1 MNRETKIF
9 QRKNIL
15 FLLVVLLVL
24 ASLSTMG
31 FYAYIRVSIG
41 VNRGSIGCCM
51 QDEKLLVSWQTV
63 SDKNRYRFSRYD
75 KGTGEYIFCG
85 EYADGRAELNGI
97 TPDEEL
103 TLKMQGVRTIHI
115 FGHHREI
122 LGKPRILTVVPQ
134 RLDSPVLT
142 KTADLDKKCV
152 KITWDT
158 RPGDRY
164 EIYRTNEAGVSKL
177 YTESEAGEVVF
188 GMEEHAELA
197 GRDQEIGV
205 SVRTVRRMDDYTLYS
220 VISDPIAVSRVDLMD
235 DEVHLTYEENGE
247 LCYILNWQESK
258 SDRYALQEW
267 SFEEQEWISRQV
279 YQWSDSLSYDTGRLP
294 SGTKVRFRVVT
305 DDDAGRRDGEGVT
318 EASSEVTFRTP
329 TSPVYCT
336 VWPLTALE
344 FSEDSVGANVT
355 GQVPAG
361 TTLCVLKEAE
371 GRFLVRYEEQYGYI
385 DSRYCLIDLAE
396 YLGNLCQYH
405 ITNSY
410 SSIFRV
416 HGYDIP
422 EVTDS
427 VIAGYENIHME
438 DGRML
443 VPYLYPCAQRLY
455 QAALRAEEDGYVLC
469 IYDAFRP
476 NEATRYLYDA
486 AEVILDQPVPEI
498 EDEDGED
505 VAGEESVTDNAAD
518 GTERTAQSQKDV
530 REKTVKDKAEIQEK
544 ESVTDNADD
553 GTEETLKDEES
564 AGDKESDVSA
574 IALSDLEVTEEIQE
588 KVKLSLEELAP
599 ESIESIRG
607 LSEEGLT
614 IFYVFPQESLAA
626 IDSAIPENPGAD
638 GIAAKGAATDSGSAV
653 SLLTPEDL
661 ILIQGMAAEDIPV
674 LKEMPWEEV
683 LVLKWYL
690 DNTMTYRSVMTD
702 NRFRLGSFLAQAVST
717 HNRGIAL
724 DLTLVRAASGQELE
738 MQSQMHDLSW
748 YSILAQNNENADLLA
763 FYMEGA
769 GYHGL
774 SSEWWHFQDDET
786 RNRLQLGYLE
796 KGVSP
801 EGWKKDALGWR
812 YRLADGSYY
821 YTVTVMID
829 NKECTFNE
837 GGYLVDK

>member
-9 QRKNIL
+9 WRKNIL
-15 FLLVVLLVL
+15 FPFVVLLAL
-24 ASLSTMG
+24 TALITIG
-31 FYAYIRVSIG
+31 FYTYIRVSIG
-41 VNRGSIGCCM
+41 VNRGSIGYCM
-51 QDEKLLVSWQTV
+51 QDEKLVVSWQTV

-75 KGTGEYIFCG
+75 EGTGEYIFCG
-85 EYADGRAELNGI
+85 EYADGRAELTEI
-97 TPDEEL
+97 TPYEEL
-103 TLKMQGVRTIHI
+103 TLKMQGVRTIQVC
-115 FGHHREI
+115 GYDREI

-134 RLDSPVLT
+134 RLDCPVLT

-158 RPGDRY
+158 KPGDRY
-164 EIYRTNEAGVSKL
+164 EIYRTNEAGISKL
-177 YTESEAGEVVF
+177 YTESEAGEIVF
-188 GMEEHAELA
+188 DMEEHAELA
-197 GRDQEIGV
+197 GREQEIGV
-205 SVRTVRRMDDYTLYS
+205 AVRTVRRMDDYMLYS

-235 DEVHLTYEENGE
+235 DEVRLTYEENGE

-258 SDRYALQEW
+258 SDRYELQEW
-267 SFEEQEWISRQV
+267 SFETEEWISRQV

-294 SGTKVRFRVVT
+294 SGTKVRFRIVT
-305 DDDAGRRDGEGVT
+305 DNDAGWRDGEGVT
-318 EASSEVTFRTP
+318 DALSEVTFRTR

-336 VWPLTALE
+336 VWPLTALDI
-344 FSEDSVGANVT
+344 SEDSAGENVT

-361 TTLCVLKEAE
+361 TTLCVLEEAE
-371 GRFLVRYEEQYGYI
+371 GRFLVRYGEQYGYI
-385 DSRYCLIDLAE
+385 DSQYCLIDLAE

-422 EVTDS
+422 EVTDG
-427 VIAGYENIHME
+427 VIAGYENIHMG

-455 QAALRAEEDGYVLC
+455 QAALCAEEDGYILC

-486 AEVILDQPVPEI
+486 TEVILDQPVPDTEG
-498 EDEDGED
+498 GED
-505 VAGEESVTDNAAD
+505 VEDEEAVEDAEAA
-518 GTERTAQSQKDV
+518 TEEEA
-530 REKTVKDKAEIQEK
+530 
-544 ESVTDNADD
+544 DNADI
-553 GTEETLKDEES
+553 GTEETIEEEA
-564 AGDKESDVSA
+564 AGDKE
-574 IALSDLEVTEEIQE
+574 TEE
-588 KVKLSLEELAP
+588 KVKLLLEELAP

-614 IFYVFPQESLAA
+614 IFYVFPQESLAFIGGA
-626 IDSAIPENPGAD
+626 MPENPD
-638 GIAAKGAATDSGSAV
+638 EDAAVDSASVV

-661 ILIQGMAAEDIPV
+661 LLLQGMAEGDIPV

-683 LVLKWYL
+683 LVLKRYL
-690 DNTMTYRSVMTD
+690 DHTITYRGVMTD

-724 DLTLVRAASGQELE
+724 DLTLVRAVSGQELQ
-738 MQSQMHDLSW
+738 MQSEMHDLSW
-748 YSILAQNNENADLLA
+748 YSIPAQNNENADLLA
-763 FYMEGA
+763 YYMEGA
-769 GYHGL
+769 GYHGI

-786 RNRLQLGYLE
+786 RNRLQLGYME

-801 EGWKKDALGWR
+801 EGWKKDARGWR

-837 GGYLVDK
+837 GGYLVEK